1 MSNLYGWLAP
11 TVRMHHPE
19 GQRSLTYCNSSRARG
34 IPTTVGCNDGLR
46 SYYCLGYPK
55 QSYAIGTYPN
65 QYESIGINLNQ
76 SELIGT
82 YPNQY
87 ESIGTNRNK
96 SEAIGTNRINS
107 DRFG

>member
-82 YPNQY
+82 SRSQSEPIGINQKQS
-87 ESIGTNRNK
+87 ELIGLIP
-96 SEAIGTNRINS
+96 IGS
-107 DRFG
+107 DKFR